1 MLHSLSEIVTKATE
15 LKTKEEKIDW
25 LRKHDSVPLK
35 TVLKYMYDPRVEF
48 LIPAT
53 PPPWKK
59 NGYIGV
65 EGMLYKETRRLR
77 IFIKGGGYDQ
87 LDKVKREQLFIS
99 LLEDVD
105 DKDAEL
111 LCKMI
116 AQKPLKGLS
125 RAIVDE
131 AFPDL
136 QLIEDTN
143 NTTEGTN

>member
-1 MLHSLSEIVTKATE
+1 MLLSLSEIVTKATE
-15 LKTKEEKIDW
+15 QKNKEDKIAWLKKNE
-25 LRKHDSVPLK
+25 SVPLK
-35 TVLKYMYDPRVEF
+35 TILKFMYDPSVEF
-48 LIPAT
+48 LIPNT

-59 NGYIGV
+59 NGYVGV

-77 IFIKGGGYDQ
+77 IFIKSGGYDH
-87 LDKVKREQLFIS
+87 LDQVKREQLFIS

-105 DKDAEL
+105 DNDAEL

-125 RAIVDE
+125 RAVVHE

-136 QLIEDTN
+136 NVVKEETN
-143 NTTEGTN
+143 

>member
-1 MLHSLSEIVTKATE
+1 MLLSLSEIVTKATE
-15 LKTKEEKIDW
+15 QKTKEDKIAW
-25 LRKHDSVPLK
+25 LKKHESVPLK
-35 TVLKYMYDPRVEF
+35 TILKYMYDPSVEF
-48 LIPAT
+48 LIPNTA
-53 PPPWKK
+53 PPWKK
-59 NGYIGV
+59 NGYVGV

-77 IFIKGGGYDQ
+77 IFVKGGGYDHLEQ
-87 LDKVKREQLFIS
+87 VKREQLFIS

-125 RAIVDE
+125 RAVVHE

-136 QLIEDTN
+136 SVIKEETN
-143 NTTEGTN
+143 